1 LTPEATIRILDEL
14 KAGKTPN
21 PGPQKRKYAEPITGK
36 TTLLE
41 EPMGPYAP
49 FLEKLDQEKAAEAA
63 KANEAK
69 S

>member
-1 LTPEATIRILDEL
+1 L
-14 KAGKTPN
+14 KAGRTPKA
-21 PGPQKRKYAEPITGK
+21 GPQNRKYAEPISGK

-41 EPMGPYAP
+41 TPMGPYAP
-49 FLEKLDQEKAAEAA
+49 FLEKLDQEKAAEAQ